1 MDDLSRQYE
10 QRITRYNKLIADSIQ
25 VPGTFQTNLPMI
37 RQLNA
42 EIAAILDKMVGQL
55 AMVKKSD
62 TNFIAQRDQLYKNL
76 KRIHTESNALA
87 QDRDTLETL
96 RRIREFNETESTTSV
111 NLYMIFFLIFAL
123 IVLLVLVLKGTGQ
136 KNDMTM
142 TTPSSP
148 AAMPA
153 FA

>member
-10 QRITRYNKLIADSIQ
+10 QRITQYNKLVADSIQ
-25 VPGTFQTNLPMI
+25 VPATFQSNLPKI

-42 EIAAILDKMVGQL
+42 EIATILDKMVAQL

-62 TNFIAQRDQLYKNL
+62 SNFIAQRDQLYKNL

-87 QDRDTLETL
+87 QDKDTLETL
-96 RRIREFNETESTTSV
+96 RRIREFNETEATVSV
-111 NLYMIFFLIFAL
+111 NMYMIFFLILAL
-123 IVLLVLVLKGTGQ
+123 IVLLALVFKGKGQ
-136 KNDMTM
+136 TNDMTI

-148 AAMPA
+148 AAIPA
-153 FA
+153 LA